1 MFEYKLKNTY
11 DIESQDDMTCIND
24 NEVSD
29 IDECNILHDILN
41 PPNCSKSK
49 ISITVLFY
57 IDVWIQ
63 KEIDLSVNVL
73 ILWDS
78 GFS

>member
-1 MFEYKLKNTY
+1 
-11 DIESQDDMTCIND
+11 MTSIND

-41 PPNCSKSK
+41 PPNYSKSK